1 MQNSPEAK
9 GKDGPPDHGSS
20 KLGDSVVTSEN
31 LAALL
36 LLNRRLR
43 DRGSEGSLSTGA
55 GSGISGG
62 TAMDLGLH
70 DIAR

>member
-1 MQNSPEAK
+1 MVLLTMAAAA
-9 GKDGPPDHGSS
+9 

-31 LAALL
+31 IAALL

-55 GSGISGG
+55 GISGG

-70 DIAR
+70 DIARLR